1 MALEN
6 YIMGIALSSFNNGVT
21 VTDITDEAIYC
32 VIDNTGRSEEEVETL
47 AKELKV
53 QLIVAAKVS
62 LGKDV
67 EITIRF
73 KSVPHDIYVQTQR
86 DVVERYRNII

>member
-6 YIMGIALSSFNNGVT
+6 YVMGIALSSFNKGIT
-21 VTDITDEAIYC
+21 LTDVTDEAIYC
-32 VIDNTGRSEEEVETL
+32 VIDNTGRSEDDVETL

-53 QLIVAAKVS
+53 QLIVAAKISVH
-62 LGKDV
+62 KDI
-67 EITIRF
+67 EITVKF
-73 KSVPHDIYVQTQR
+73 KSVPHDVYVQTQR

>member
-6 YIMGIALSSFNNGVT
+6 YVMGIALSSFNKGIT
-21 VTDITDEAIYC
+21 LTDITDEAIYC
-32 VIDNTGRSEEEVETL
+32 VIDNTGRSEEDVETL

-62 LGKDV
+62 LGRDV
-67 EITIRF
+67 EIAIRF
-73 KSVPHDIYVQTQR
+73 KSVPHGVYVQTQR
-86 DVVERYRNII
+86 DVIERYRNIT

>member
-6 YIMGIALSSFNNGVT
+6 YVMGITLSSFNKGIT
-21 VTDITDEAIYC
+21 LTDITDEAIYC
-32 VIDNTGRSEEEVETL
+32 VIDNTGRSEEDVETL

-62 LGKDV
+62 LGRGV
-67 EITIRF
+67 EIAIRF
-73 KSVPHDIYVQTQR
+73 KSVPHDVYVQTQR
-86 DVVERYRNII
+86 DVIERYRNIT

>member
-6 YIMGIALSSFNNGVT
+6 YVMGIALSSFEKGIT
-21 VTDITDEAIYC
+21 ITDITDEAIYC
-32 VIDNTGRSEEEVETL
+32 VIDNTRRSEEDVETL

-62 LGKDV
+62 LGSDIEVTVK
-67 EITIRF
+67 F
-73 KSVPHDIYVQTQR
+73 KSVSHDVYVQAQR
-86 DVVERYRNII
+86 DVIERYRNIT

>member
-6 YIMGIALSSFNNGVT
+6 YIMGIALSSCNKGIT
-21 VTDITDEAIYC
+21 LTDVTDEAIYC
-32 VIDNTGRSEEEVETL
+32 VIDNTGRSEEDVETL

-62 LGKDV
+62 LGRDV
-67 EITIRF
+67 EFAIRF
-73 KSVPHDIYVQTQR
+73 KSVPHDVYVQTQR
-86 DVVERYRNII
+86 DVIEKYKNIT

>member
-6 YIMGIALSSFNNGVT
+6 YVMGIALSSFNKGIT
-21 VTDITDEAIYC
+21 LTDITDEAIYC
-32 VIDNTGRSEEEVETL
+32 VIDNTGRSEEDVETL

-62 LGKDV
+62 LGRDV
-67 EITIRF
+67 EIVIRF
-73 KSVPHDIYVQTQR
+73 KSVPHDVYVQTQR
-86 DVVERYRNII
+86 DVIERYRNIT

>member
-6 YIMGIALSSFNNGVT
+6 YVMCITLSSFNNGIT
-21 VTDITDEAIYC
+21 ITDITDEAIYC
-32 VIDNTGRSEEEVETL
+32 VIDNTGRSEEDVETL

-62 LGKDV
+62 LGRDI
-67 EITIRF
+67 EITVRF
-73 KSVPHDIYVQTQR
+73 KSVPHDVYVQTQR
-86 DVVERYRNII
+86 DVIERYRNIT

>member
-6 YIMGIALSSFNNGVT
+6 YVMGIALSSFNKGIT
-21 VTDITDEAIYC
+21 LTDITDEAIYC
-32 VIDNTGRSEEEVETL
+32 VIDNTGRSEEDVETL

-62 LGKDV
+62 LGRDV
-67 EITIRF
+67 EIAIRF
-73 KSVPHDIYVQTQR
+73 KSVPRDVYVQTQR
-86 DVVERYRNII
+86 DVIERYRNIT